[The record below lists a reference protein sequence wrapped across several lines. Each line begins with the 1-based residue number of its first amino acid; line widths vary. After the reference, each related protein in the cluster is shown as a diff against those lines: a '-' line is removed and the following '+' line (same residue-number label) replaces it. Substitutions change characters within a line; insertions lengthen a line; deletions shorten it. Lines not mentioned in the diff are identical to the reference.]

1 MSNNL
6 VGIPVEAFYTKNHE
20 WMTVEENVVT
30 VGITSFAT
38 EYLGEILYAD
48 LPDEGTRI
56 NYASS
61 FATLESARNIM
72 DLVGSFT
79 GTILEVNT
87 RLLDDPSIVNDDPY
101 GEGWIFVAEI
111 ENERD
116 LAGLLR
122 HSDYK
127 ILISQK
133 KQSEAEQ

>member
-1 MSNNL
+1 M
-6 VGIPVEAFYTKNHE
+6 PVEAFYTKNHE
-20 WMTVEENVVT
+20 RMTVDENVVT

-48 LPDEGTRI
+48 LPDEGARI
-56 NYASS
+56 NYTSS

-79 GTILEVNT
+79 GTVLEVNT

-122 HSDYK
+122 HADYK
-127 ILISQK
+127 ILISQI
-133 KQSEAEQ
+133 KQSDAEQ